1 MRCEWQ
7 VKKLSDIVEF
17 NPTERLPKGAIAK
30 KISMDMLQP
39 FTKDIFQYELQPY
52 NGGAKFRNGDTIMAR
67 ITPCLENGK
76 VSKVNIL
83 TQGEVG
89 FGSTEY
95 IVLRAIPNVSDPDFI
110 YYLTISDLVRAP
122 AIKSMVGS
130 SGRQRVQ
137 QNVLETLEL
146 PIPPYANSY
155 ENSRKRHELVSTYD
169 YIEQPK
175 SSGYRSL
182 HRVYKYHSDS
192 VDIYNKNMLIEI
204 QFRTHL
210 QHLWAT
216 AVETMGLFTK
226 EAIKAGQGDDDVKR
240 FFLLTSALF
249 AKREN
254 QPIPPD
260 VIDDIDE
267 IVSELEGINAKNNYL
282 DFLSGIR
289 VAIDFQAKK
298 IKYKKASYFIL
309 ILNYNTK
316 RLSIKSFMPSQ
327 IDEANSIYNS
337 IESTQAET
345 KIDAVLVNVS
355 SFKSLKS
362 AYPNYFS
369 DIGEFVDV
377 VKSYL
382 KS

>member
-1 MRCEWQ
+1 MNSI
-7 VKKLSDIVEF
+7 VKQPKWKTVEYSRSQIIKAGKTIKKANATTNEIKHATKVIDNWRASHAF
-17 NPTERLPKGAIAK
+17 PMHVIYMHLRRMVKSNNGIIIAERLKRLDSIVGKLKREPTMSLWAIQDLGGCRV
-30 KISMDMLQP
+30 IVPSVD
-39 FTKDIFQYELQPY
+39 DVY
-52 NGGAKFRNGDTIMAR
+52 N
-67 ITPCLENGK
+67 
-76 VSKVNIL
+76 
-83 TQGEVG
+83 
-89 FGSTEY
+89 
-95 IVLRAIPNVSDPDFI
+95 
-110 YYLTISDLVRAP
+110 
-122 AIKSMVGS
+122 
-130 SGRQRVQ
+130 
-137 QNVLETLEL
+137 
-146 PIPPYANSY
+146 YANSY

-182 HRVYKYHSDS
+182 HRVYKYHSDF

-267 IVSELEGINAKNNYL
+267 IISELEGINAKNNYL

-289 VAIDFQAKK
+289 VAVDFQTKK
-298 IKYKKASYFIL
+298 IKDKKASYFIL

-369 DIGEFVDV
+369 DIGEFVDI

-382 KS
+382 QS

>member
-1 MRCEWQ
+1 MNSI
-7 VKKLSDIVEF
+7 VKQPKWKTVECSRSQIIKAGKTIKKANATADEIKLATKVIDNWRASHAFPMHVIYMHLRRMAKSNNGIIVA
-17 NPTERLPKGAIAK
+17 ERLKRLDSIVGKLKREPTMSLWAIQDLGGCRV
-30 KISMDMLQP
+30 IVPSVD
-39 FTKDIFQYELQPY
+39 DVY
-52 NGGAKFRNGDTIMAR
+52 N
-67 ITPCLENGK
+67 
-76 VSKVNIL
+76 
-83 TQGEVG
+83 
-89 FGSTEY
+89 
-95 IVLRAIPNVSDPDFI
+95 
-110 YYLTISDLVRAP
+110 
-122 AIKSMVGS
+122 
-130 SGRQRVQ
+130 
-137 QNVLETLEL
+137 
-146 PIPPYANSY
+146 YANSY

-169 YIEQPK
+169 YIKQPK
-175 SSGYRSL
+175 FSGYRSL

-216 AVETMGLFTK
+216 AVEAMGLFTK

-289 VAIDFQAKK
+289 VAIDFQTKK
-298 IKYKKASYFIL
+298 IKDKKASYFIL

-355 SFKSLKS
+355 SFKLLKS

>member
-1 MRCEWQ
+1 MNSI
-7 VKKLSDIVEF
+7 VKQPKWKTVEYSRSQIIKAGKTIKKANATTNEIKHATKVIDNWRASHAF
-17 NPTERLPKGAIAK
+17 PMHVIYMHLRRMVKSNNGIIIAERLKRLDSIVGKLKREPTMSLWAIQDLGGCRV
-30 KISMDMLQP
+30 IVPSVD
-39 FTKDIFQYELQPY
+39 DVY
-52 NGGAKFRNGDTIMAR
+52 N
-67 ITPCLENGK
+67 
-76 VSKVNIL
+76 
-83 TQGEVG
+83 
-89 FGSTEY
+89 
-95 IVLRAIPNVSDPDFI
+95 
-110 YYLTISDLVRAP
+110 
-122 AIKSMVGS
+122 
-130 SGRQRVQ
+130 
-137 QNVLETLEL
+137 
-146 PIPPYANSY
+146 YANSY

-182 HRVYKYHSDS
+182 HRVYKYHSDF

-267 IVSELEGINAKNNYL
+267 IISELEGINAKNNYL

-289 VAIDFQAKK
+289 VAVDFQTKK
-298 IKYKKASYFIL
+298 IKDKKASYFIL

-382 KS
+382 KP